1 MSFLLLLL
9 FCAGAVLLVSYYCYR
24 ITFYAKPRAPLGPDE
39 YEVPK
44 GRIYD
49 PHRDTMI
56 GWMKE
61 VRKLPRQDVTIT
73 SFDGLKLTG
82 SYYQWCPGAV
92 TELMFH
98 GYRGSAER
106 DLCGGVH
113 RAFSLGH
120 NVLIVDQRTSFRSQG
135 NTITFGI
142 NEHRDCLSWIDF
154 AIDFLGKDCRLI
166 LTGISMGA
174 STVLMAAGKGVPKNV
189 VGVLADCGYH
199 EAKAIIL
206 KHAQRMKLPAKLV
219 YPFML
224 SGSSSGKKSVSHGIP
239 SSSRY
244 QGPQENTAWRSEF
257 KIHGHQ
263 GRCRG
268 DFPCLDLQW
277 RELECSHL
285 SLGRGSDE
293 EEGNLLHFLLLPAL
307 QCLEDHHPHLID
319 GRLRLREGRA
329 LVESNL
335 ELGFQP

>member
-1 MSFLLLLL
+1 MALL
-9 FCAGAVLLVSYYCYR
+9 FFILFFLGLVFLASYYCYR

-219 YPFML
+219 YPFIKLGARLFGHFDLEEYSPIEAM
-224 SGSSSGKKSVSHGIP
+224 KTIQVPVIFFHGDTDTFVP
-239 SSSRY
+239 PEMS
-244 QGPQENTAWRSEF
+244 QENFNACVAPKRLVL
-257 KIHGHQ
+257 IPGAGHGLAYIMDPD
-263 GRCRG
+263 RY
-268 DFPCLDLQW
+268 
-277 RELECSHL
+277 
-285 SLGRGSDE
+285 
-293 EEGNLLHFLLLPAL
+293 
-307 QCLEDHHPHLID
+307 
-319 GRLRLREGRA
+319 LREMAEFFTENGVPTQ
-329 LVESNL
+329 VEA
-335 ELGFQP
+335 